1 MKCGLLG
8 RTLGH
13 SYSPRIHRELG
24 DYEYRLYETEPEAL
38 EAFLLRGDW
47 DGLNVTIPY
56 KKAVVPYC
64 AALSDTARALGS
76 VNTLVRRAD
85 GSLYGDNTDFGGFE
99 SLVLSSGIPVAGQK
113 ALVLGSGGASV
124 TVCAVLRKL
133 GAAVTVVSRHGPDN
147 YENLEKHRDAGI
159 LANTTPVGMY
169 PNCGVSPV
177 DLSRFPACRGVFDV
191 VYNPA
196 RTALLLQAESLGIP
210 HAGGLHMLVAQA
222 RRSSERF
229 TGRAVPDAELA
240 RIEKLLLDEMQN
252 VILIGMPGCGKTT
265 VGRALAKLLG
275 RPFADADAE
284 LVRAVGT
291 DIPAYF
297 REHGEAAFRER
308 ETEVLRQLGQRS
320 GLVIA
325 TGGGCVTREENYP
338 LLHQNGRIVWLR
350 RELSQLPTAGRPVS
364 QANSPDE
371 LWRARRP
378 LYERFS
384 DLTADAGASV
394 RETAEHIR
402 EALL

>member
-1 MKCGLLG
+1 M
-8 RTLGH
+8 
-13 SYSPRIHRELG
+13 
-24 DYEYRLYETEPEAL
+24 
-38 EAFLLRGDW
+38 W
-47 DGLNVTIPY
+47 
-56 KKAVVPYC
+56 
-64 AALSDTARALGS
+64 
-76 VNTLVRRAD
+76 
-85 GSLYGDNTDFGGFE
+85 
-99 SLVLSSGIPVAGQK
+99 
-113 ALVLGSGGASV
+113 
-124 TVCAVLRKL
+124 
-133 GAAVTVVSRHGPDN
+133 
-147 YENLEKHRDAGI
+147 
-159 LANTTPVGMY
+159 
-169 PNCGVSPV
+169 
-177 DLSRFPACRGVFDV
+177 
-191 VYNPA
+191 
-196 RTALLLQAESLGIP
+196 
-210 HAGGLHMLVAQA
+210 
-222 RRSSERF
+222 F
-229 TGRAVPDAELA
+229 TGL
-240 RIEKLLLDEMQN
+240 
-252 VILIGMPGCGKTT
+252 PGCGKTT

-364 QANSPDE
+364 QASSPDE